1 MSDKEWDIFKES
13 VRPIKKV
20 GTAKTIIKKINPRT
34 NSNQTTTTTADLE
47 TVLSKEWGNLE
58 KNTHKKILKNQ
69 IKITKKLDLHGKS
82 VEESKIAVFKFI
94 TNNFET
100 QNRLLLIICGKGER
114 LGVTHGWQGTGI
126 LNKKI
131 PDWLNSKALFNMIL
145 WFDYARPNQGGKGAY
160 IVYLK
165 KLKNELG

>member
-1 MSDKEWDIFKES
+1 MSDNEWDVFKES
-13 VRPIKKV
+13 VRPIKKE
-20 GTAKTIIKKINPRT
+20 GTAKTILKKITPRT
-34 NSNQTTTTTADLE
+34 TSNQTTRTTADLE
-47 TVLSKEWGNLE
+47 TVLSREWGNLE

-69 IKITKKLDLHGKS
+69 IKISKKLDLHGKS
-82 VEESKIAVFKFI
+82 VEESKIEVLKFI
-94 TNNFET
+94 SDNFET
-100 QNRLLLIICGKGER
+100 QNRLLLIICGKGKR

-131 PDWLNSKALFNMIL
+131 PDWLNSKALFNKVL

-165 KLKNELG
+165 KLKNEFS

>member
-1 MSDKEWDIFKES
+1 MNDKEWDVFKES

-58 KNTHKKILKNQ
+58 KNTHKEILKNQ
-69 IKITKKLDLHGKS
+69 IKISKKLDLHGKS

-100 QNRLLLIICGKGER
+100 QNRLLLIICGKGKR

>member
-13 VRPIKKV
+13 VRPIKKE

-34 NSNQTTTTTADLE
+34 NSNQTTTITADLE
-47 TVLSKEWGNLE
+47 TVLSRKWGNLE

-69 IKITKKLDLHGKS
+69 IKISKKLDLHGKS
-82 VEESKIAVFKFI
+82 VEESKMAVFKFI

-100 QNRLLLIICGKGER
+100 QNRLLLIICGKGKR

>member
-1 MSDKEWDIFKES
+1 MSDKEWDVFKES
-13 VRPIKKV
+13 VRPIKKE

-47 TVLSKEWGNLE
+47 TVLSREWGNLE

-69 IKITKKLDLHGKS
+69 IKISKKLDLHGKS
-82 VEESKIAVFKFI
+82 VEESKMAVFKFI

>member
-1 MSDKEWDIFKES
+1 MNDKEWDVFKES
-13 VRPIKKV
+13 VRPIKKE
-20 GTAKTIIKKINPRT
+20 GTAKTVIKKITPKKT
-34 NSNQTTTTTADLE
+34 SNQTTRTTADLE

-69 IKITKKLDLHGKS
+69 IKISKKLDLHGRS

-94 TNNFET
+94 TNNFEAH
-100 QNRLLLIICGKGER
+100 NRLLLIICGKGKR
-114 LGVTHGWQGTGI
+114 LDVTHGWQGTGI

-131 PDWLNSKALFNMIL
+131 PDWLNSKALFDKVL
-145 WFDYARPNQGGKGAY
+145 WFDYARPDQGGKGAY

-165 KLKNELG
+165 KLKNKLS

>member
-1 MSDKEWDIFKES
+1 MSDKEWDVFKES
-13 VRPIKKV
+13 VRPIKKE

-34 NSNQTTTTTADLE
+34 NSNQTTTITADLE
-47 TVLSKEWGNLE
+47 NVLSRKWGNLE

-82 VEESKIAVFKFI
+82 VEESKMAVFKFI

-100 QNRLLLIICGKGER
+100 QNRLLLIICGKGKR

>member
-1 MSDKEWDIFKES
+1 MSDKEWDVFKES

-69 IKITKKLDLHGKS
+69 IKISKKLDLHGKS

-114 LGVTHGWQGTGI
+114 LGVTHGWQGTGV

>member
-1 MSDKEWDIFKES
+1 MSDKEWDFFKES
-13 VRPIKKV
+13 VRPIKKE
-20 GTAKTIIKKINPRT
+20 GTAKTIIKKITPIKTSNRT
-34 NSNQTTTTTADLE
+34 TRTTADLE
-47 TVLSKEWGNLE
+47 TVLSKDWGNLE

-69 IKITKKLDLHGKS
+69 IKISKKLDLHGRS

-100 QNRLLLIICGKGER
+100 QNRLLLIICGKGKR
-114 LGVTHGWQGTGI
+114 LGVTHGWKGTGI

-131 PDWLNSKALFNMIL
+131 PDWLNSKALFNKIL
-145 WFDYARPNQGGKGAY
+145 WFDYARPDQGGKGAY

-165 KLKNELG
+165 KLKNKLS

>member
-1 MSDKEWDIFKES
+1 MSDKEWDVFKES
-13 VRPIKKV
+13 VRPIKKE

-47 TVLSKEWGNLE
+47 TVLSREWGNLE

-69 IKITKKLDLHGKS
+69 IKISKKLDLHGKS
-82 VEESKIAVFKFI
+82 VEESKIEVFKFI

-100 QNRLLLIICGKGER
+100 QNRLLLIICGKGKR

>member
-1 MSDKEWDIFKES
+1 MSDKEWDVFKES
-13 VRPIKKV
+13 VRPIKKE

-47 TVLSKEWGNLE
+47 TVLSREWGNLE

-69 IKITKKLDLHGKS
+69 IKISKKLDLHGKS
-82 VEESKIAVFKFI
+82 VEESKMAVFKFI

-100 QNRLLLIICGKGER
+100 QNRLLLIICGKGKR

>member
-1 MSDKEWDIFKES
+1 MNDNEWDVFKES
-13 VRPIKKV
+13 VRPIKKE
-20 GTAKTIIKKINPRT
+20 GTAKTILKKITPRT
-34 NSNQTTTTTADLE
+34 TSSQTTRTTADLE
-47 TVLSKEWGNLE
+47 TVLSREWGNLE

-69 IKITKKLDLHGKS
+69 IKISNKLDLHGRS
-82 VEESKIAVFKFI
+82 VEESKIEVFKFI

-100 QNRLLLIICGKGER
+100 QNRLLLIICGKGKR
-114 LGVTHGWQGTGI
+114 LGVSHGWKGTGI

-131 PDWLNSKALFNMIL
+131 PDWLNSKALFNKVL

-165 KLKNELG
+165 KLKNKLS